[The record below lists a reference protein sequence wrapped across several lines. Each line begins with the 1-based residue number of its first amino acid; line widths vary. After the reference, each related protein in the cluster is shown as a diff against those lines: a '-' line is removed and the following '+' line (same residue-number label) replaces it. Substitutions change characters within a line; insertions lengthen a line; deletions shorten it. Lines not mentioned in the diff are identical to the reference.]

1 MTDIEIPLGKRT
13 RTYRFFE
20 ILPGAISIGAIVLL
34 IVLSFL
40 SPLAASLYILFL
52 VLLTFVRAITTA
64 YRTIQGR
71 VAMQRTTNLD
81 WSARLDDLSHPRAAL
96 RKYDKL
102 TPQQLRQQYKLTE
115 HVANL
120 RALAEGDG
128 YPKPRQIINV
138 VMVALYNEN
147 YDVLGP
153 TFQNLSQMDYD
164 IRHNLVVF
172 VAYEQRGGQAALDTV
187 AQIKKHWT
195 GTFRDLVFV
204 EHPTGLPDEVI
215 GKGSNLTYAGPKVS
229 AWVRQHHID
238 PRNVII
244 TTLDS
249 DNKPDHKYFSYLTYA
264 WIMTPNRQQCS
275 FQPICLF
282 NNNLWDVPAPMRVAA
297 TSNSFWNVVSSM
309 RPTTLKNFA
318 SHSQGLHPLEE
329 MGFWSKRTI
338 VEDGHQY
345 WRSYFFFDGNYE
357 VIPLRM
363 GVGQD
368 AVLSSTYKRTLKAQF
383 IQMRRWA
390 YGASDDAYIATRL
403 LSGKFRGSKFDG
415 WIRFFQSLEGHVSL
429 ACMSPIVGFGAFAP
443 LYINPMAAHT
453 SILVNDLP
461 LIVSRVQQIAVIG
474 LVVTVIASL
483 SMLPPRPKRYK
494 RSKNLLMVLQWVFM
508 PINAIVYS
516 SASAYVAQW
525 RLMTGRYM
533 DKFDVTEKAVK
544 KDKQD
549 DQSKSKEAK
558 KVETSEVVADRSNQ
572 DRTKRRRS
580 KATAK

>member
-34 IVLSFL
+34 ILLSFI

-71 VAMQRTTNLD
+71 IAMQRTIALD
-81 WSARLDDLSHPRAAL
+81 WDKRLADLSNPEVAL
-96 RKYDKL
+96 ARYQSWPTKKI
-102 TPQQLRQQYKLTE
+102 RQEYKLRE
-115 HVANL
+115 HISNL
-120 RALAEGDG
+120 RLISEDGD
-128 YPKPRQIINV
+128 YPKPKQIINV
-138 VMVALYNEN
+138 VMVALYNES
-147 YDVLGP
+147 YEVLGP
-153 TFQNLSQMDYD
+153 TFQNLAKMDYD
-164 IRHNLVVF
+164 LKHNLVVF
-172 VAYEQRGGQAALDTV
+172 VAYEQRGGQAALETV
-187 AQIKKHWT
+187 RQIKQNWS
-195 GTFRDLVFV
+195 GVFRDLVFV
-204 EHPTGLPDEVI
+204 EHPSGLPEEVI
-215 GKGSNLTYAGPKVS
+215 GKGPNLSYAGPKVS
-229 AWVRQHHID
+229 AWVRQRHID

-249 DNKPDHKYFSYLTYA
+249 DNKPDKQYFSYLTYT
-264 WIMTPNRQQCS
+264 WIVTPNRQQCS

-282 NNNLWDVPAPMRVAA
+282 NNNLWDVPAPMRVVAL
-297 TSNSFWNVVSSM
+297 SNSFWNVVSSM
-309 RPTTLKNFA
+309 RPNTLKNFA

-329 MGFWSKRTI
+329 MNFWSKRTI

-345 WRSYFFFDGNYE
+345 WRSYFFFDGDYE

-363 GVGQD
+363 GIGQD
-368 AVLSSTYKRTLKAQF
+368 AVLSGTYAKTLKAQF

-390 YGASDDAYIATRL
+390 YGASDDAYIATHLMSKHFKGSRL
-403 LSGKFRGSKFDG
+403 DG
-415 WIRFFQSLEGHVSL
+415 WWRFFQSLEGHVSL
-429 ACMSPIVGFGAFAP
+429 ACMAPIVAFGAFAP
-443 LYINPMAAHT
+443 LYINPSART

-461 LIVSRVQQIAVIG
+461 LIVSKVQQIALVG
-474 LVVTVIASL
+474 LIITVVASI
-483 SMLPPRPKRYK
+483 SMLPPRPKRYRK
-494 RSKNLLMVLQWVFM
+494 SRGILMIIQWVFM

-544 KDKQD
+544 KDKD
-549 DQSKSKEAK
+549 KSKK
-558 KVETSEVVADRSNQ
+558 SKGSEDKEKA
-572 DRTKRRRS
+572 KRRS
-580 KATAK
+580 QNNS

>member
-13 RTYRFFE
+13 KLYRFFE
-20 ILPGAISIGAIVLL
+20 ILPGAISIGAIALL
-34 IVLSFL
+34 IILSFL

-71 VAMQRTTNLD
+71 LAMQKTVSVD
-81 WSARLDDLSHPRAAL
+81 WKTRLDDLSHPKTAL
-96 RKYDKL
+96 KKYANL
-102 TPQQLRQQYKLTE
+102 TNAEIKRNYKLRD
-115 HVANL
+115 HIARLHNLANS
-120 RALAEGDG
+120 DG
-128 YPKPRQIINV
+128 YPKPRQILNV
-138 VMVALYNEN
+138 VMVALYNEK
-147 YDVLGP
+147 YEVLGP
-153 TFQNLSQMDYD
+153 TFKNLSEMDYD
-164 IRHNLVVF
+164 IKKNLVVF

-187 AQIKKHWT
+187 AEIKRHWT
-195 GTFRDLVFV
+195 GVFRDLVFV

-215 GKGSNLTYAGPKVS
+215 GKGPNLTYAGPKVS
-229 AWVRQHHID
+229 EWVQQHHID
-238 PRNVII
+238 SKNVII

-249 DNKPDHKYFSYLTYA
+249 DNKPDRQYFSYLTYK
-264 WIMTPNRQQCS
+264 WIITPNRQQCS

-282 NNNLWDVPAPMRVAA
+282 NNNLWDVPAPMRVVAL
-297 TSNSFWNVVSSM
+297 SNSFWNVVSSM
-309 RPTTLKNFA
+309 RPGTLKNFA
-318 SHSQGLHPLEE
+318 SHSQGLYPLEQ
-329 MGFWSKRTI
+329 MNFWSKRTI

-345 WRSYFFFDGNYE
+345 WRSYFFFDGDYE
-357 VIPLRM
+357 VVPLRM
-363 GVGQD
+363 GIGQD
-368 AVLSSTYKRTLKAQF
+368 AVLSSTYRRTLKAQF

-390 YGASDDAYIATRL
+390 YGASDDAYIATHL
-403 LSGKFRGSKFDG
+403 LSKDYRGSKLDG
-415 WIRFFQSLEGHVSL
+415 WWRFFQSLEGHISL
-429 ACMSPIVGFGAFAP
+429 ACMAPIVGFGAFAP

-494 RSKNLLMVLQWVFM
+494 KSKNILMILQWVFM

-525 RLMTGRYM
+525 RLMTGHYM

-544 KDKQD
+544 KDTDPKKQG
-549 DQSKSKEAK
+549 K
-558 KVETSEVVADRSNQ
+558 K
-572 DRTKRRRS
+572 
-580 KATAK
+580 

>member
-13 RTYRFFE
+13 RLYRFFE

-34 IVLSFL
+34 LVLSFL
-40 SPLAASLYILFL
+40 SPLVASLYILFL

-71 VAMQRTTNLD
+71 ITMQRTTAVN
-81 WSARLDDLSHPRAAL
+81 WGKRLADLAHPRAAL
-96 RKYDKL
+96 RRYDGWSTKRIRKEYQLREHISNLRELADSGDKL
-102 TPQQLRQQYKLTE
+102 RP
-115 HVANL
+115 N
-120 RALAEGDG
+120 
-128 YPKPRQIINV
+128 QIINV
-138 VMVALYNEN
+138 VMVALYNES

-153 TFQNLSQMDYD
+153 TFENLSKMDYD
-164 IRHNLVVF
+164 IKRHLVVF

-187 AQIKKHWT
+187 AQIKAHWS

-204 EHPTGLPDEVI
+204 EHPAGLPDEVI
-215 GKGSNLTYAGPKVS
+215 GKGPNLSYAGPKVS
-229 AWVRQHHID
+229 EWVRRHHLD
-238 PRNVII
+238 SHNVIVTI
-244 TTLDS
+244 LDS
-249 DNKPDHKYFSYLTYA
+249 DNKPDHKYFSYLTYT
-264 WIMTPNRQQCS
+264 WIVTPNRQQCS

-318 SHSQGLHPLEE
+318 SHSQGLYPLEQ

-363 GVGQD
+363 GIGQD
-368 AVLSSTYKRTLKAQF
+368 AVLSSTYRRTLKAQF
-383 IQMRRWA
+383 VQMRRWA

-403 LSGKFRGSKFDG
+403 LSKDYRGSKLDG

-474 LVVTVIASL
+474 LIVTVVASL
-483 SMLPPRPKRYK
+483 SMLPPRPKRYRK
-494 RSKNLLMVLQWVFM
+494 SRNILMIVQWVFM

-525 RLMTGRYM
+525 RLMTGHYM

-544 KDKQD
+544 KDVD
-549 DQSKSKEAK
+549 SASSSDSLDSKS
-558 KVETSEVVADRSNQ
+558 
-572 DRTKRRRS
+572 TKRRTKTKTKV
-580 KATAK
+580 KARAKNSDKARG

>member
-13 RTYRFFE
+13 KLYRFFE

-34 IVLSFL
+34 IILSFL

-71 VAMQRTTNLD
+71 LAMQKTVSVD
-81 WSARLDDLSHPRAAL
+81 WKTRLDDLLHPKTAL
-96 RKYDKL
+96 KKYANL
-102 TPQQLRQQYKLTE
+102 TNAEIKRNYKLRD
-115 HVANL
+115 HIARLHNLANS
-120 RALAEGDG
+120 DG
-128 YPKPRQIINV
+128 YPKPRQILNV
-138 VMVALYNEN
+138 VMVALYNEK
-147 YDVLGP
+147 YEVLGP
-153 TFQNLSQMDYD
+153 TFKNLSEMDYD
-164 IRHNLVVF
+164 IKKNLVVF

-187 AQIKKHWT
+187 AEIKKHWT
-195 GTFRDLVFV
+195 GVFRDLVFV

-215 GKGSNLTYAGPKVS
+215 GKGPNLTYAGPKVS
-229 AWVRQHHID
+229 EWVQQHHID
-238 PRNVII
+238 SKNVII

-249 DNKPDHKYFSYLTYA
+249 DNKPDRQYFSYLTYK
-264 WIMTPNRQQCS
+264 WIITPNRQQCS

-282 NNNLWDVPAPMRVAA
+282 NNNLWDVPAPMRVVAL
-297 TSNSFWNVVSSM
+297 SNSFWNVVSSM
-309 RPTTLKNFA
+309 RPGTLKNFA
-318 SHSQGLHPLEE
+318 SHSQGLYPLEQ
-329 MGFWSKRTI
+329 MNFWSKRTI

-345 WRSYFFFDGNYE
+345 WRSYFFFDGDYE
-357 VIPLRM
+357 VVPLRM
-363 GVGQD
+363 GIGQD
-368 AVLSSTYKRTLKAQF
+368 AVLSSTYRRTLKAQF

-390 YGASDDAYIATRL
+390 YGASDDAYIATHL
-403 LSGKFRGSKFDG
+403 LSKDYRGSKLDG
-415 WIRFFQSLEGHVSL
+415 WWRFFQSLEGHISL
-429 ACMSPIVGFGAFAP
+429 ACMAPIVGFGAFAP

-494 RSKNLLMVLQWVFM
+494 KSKNILMILQWVFM

-525 RLMTGRYM
+525 RLMTGHYM

-544 KDKQD
+544 KDTD
-549 DQSKSKEAK
+549 AK
-558 KVETSEVVADRSNQ
+558 K
-572 DRTKRRRS
+572 KG
-580 KATAK
+580 KK

>member
-13 RTYRFFE
+13 KLYRFFE

-34 IVLSFL
+34 IILSFL

-71 VAMQRTTNLD
+71 LAMQKTVSVD
-81 WSARLDDLSHPRAAL
+81 WKTRLDDLSHPKIAL
-96 RKYDKL
+96 KKYANL
-102 TPQQLRQQYKLTE
+102 TNAEIKRNYKLRD
-115 HVANL
+115 HIARLHNLANS
-120 RALAEGDG
+120 DG
-128 YPKPRQIINV
+128 YPKPRQILNV
-138 VMVALYNEN
+138 VMVALYNEK
-147 YDVLGP
+147 YEVLGP
-153 TFQNLSQMDYD
+153 TFKNLSEMDYD
-164 IRHNLVVF
+164 IKKNLVVF

-187 AQIKKHWT
+187 AEIKKHWT
-195 GTFRDLVFV
+195 GVFRDLVFV

-215 GKGSNLTYAGPKVS
+215 GKGPNLTYAGPKVS
-229 AWVRQHHID
+229 EWVQQHHID
-238 PRNVII
+238 SKNVII

-249 DNKPDHKYFSYLTYA
+249 DNKPDRQYFSYLTYK
-264 WIMTPNRQQCS
+264 WIITPNRQQCS

-282 NNNLWDVPAPMRVAA
+282 NNNLWDVPAPMRVVAL
-297 TSNSFWNVVSSM
+297 SNSFWNVVSSM
-309 RPTTLKNFA
+309 RPGTLKNFA
-318 SHSQGLHPLEE
+318 SHSQGLYPLEQ
-329 MGFWSKRTI
+329 MNFWSKRTI

-345 WRSYFFFDGNYE
+345 WRSYFFFDGDYE
-357 VIPLRM
+357 VVPLRM
-363 GVGQD
+363 GIGQD
-368 AVLSSTYKRTLKAQF
+368 AVLSSTYRRTLKAQF

-390 YGASDDAYIATRL
+390 YGASDDAYIATHL
-403 LSGKFRGSKFDG
+403 LSKDYRGSKLDG
-415 WIRFFQSLEGHVSL
+415 WWRFFQSLEGHISL
-429 ACMSPIVGFGAFAP
+429 ACMAPIVGFGAFAP

-494 RSKNLLMVLQWVFM
+494 KSKNILMILQWVFM

-525 RLMTGRYM
+525 RLMTGHYM

-544 KDKQD
+544 KDTGPKKQG
-549 DQSKSKEAK
+549 K
-558 KVETSEVVADRSNQ
+558 K
-572 DRTKRRRS
+572 
-580 KATAK
+580 

>member
-13 RTYRFFE
+13 KLYRFFE
-20 ILPGAISIGAIVLL
+20 ILPGAISIGAIALL
-34 IVLSFL
+34 IILSFL

-71 VAMQRTTNLD
+71 LAMQKTVSVD
-81 WSARLDDLSHPRAAL
+81 WKTRLDDLSHPKIAL
-96 RKYDKL
+96 KKYANL
-102 TPQQLRQQYKLTE
+102 TNAEIKRNYKLRD
-115 HVANL
+115 HIARLHNLANS
-120 RALAEGDG
+120 DG
-128 YPKPRQIINV
+128 YPKPRQILNV
-138 VMVALYNEN
+138 VMVALYNEK
-147 YDVLGP
+147 YEVLGP
-153 TFQNLSQMDYD
+153 TFKNLSEMDYD
-164 IRHNLVVF
+164 IKKNLVVF

-187 AQIKKHWT
+187 AEIKRHWT
-195 GTFRDLVFV
+195 GVFRDLVFV

-215 GKGSNLTYAGPKVS
+215 GKGPNLTYAGPKVS
-229 AWVRQHHID
+229 EWVRQHHID
-238 PRNVII
+238 SKNVII

-249 DNKPDHKYFSYLTYA
+249 DNKPDRQYFSYLTYK
-264 WIMTPNRQQCS
+264 WIITPNRQQCS

-282 NNNLWDVPAPMRVAA
+282 NNNLWDVPAPMRVVAL
-297 TSNSFWNVVSSM
+297 SNSFWNVVSSM
-309 RPTTLKNFA
+309 RPGTLKNFA
-318 SHSQGLHPLEE
+318 SHSQGLYPLEQ
-329 MGFWSKRTI
+329 MNFWSKRTI

-345 WRSYFFFDGNYE
+345 WRSYFFFDGDYE
-357 VIPLRM
+357 VVPLRM
-363 GVGQD
+363 GIGQD
-368 AVLSSTYKRTLKAQF
+368 AVLSSTYRRTLKAQF

-390 YGASDDAYIATRL
+390 YGASDDAYIATHL
-403 LSGKFRGSKFDG
+403 LSKDYRGSKLDG
-415 WIRFFQSLEGHVSL
+415 WWRFFQSLEGHISL
-429 ACMSPIVGFGAFAP
+429 ACMAPIVGFGAFAP

-494 RSKNLLMVLQWVFM
+494 KSKNILMILQWVFM

-525 RLMTGRYM
+525 RLMTGHYM

-544 KDKQD
+544 KDTGPKKQG
-549 DQSKSKEAK
+549 K
-558 KVETSEVVADRSNQ
+558 K
-572 DRTKRRRS
+572 
-580 KATAK
+580 

>member
-13 RTYRFFE
+13 KTYRFFE
-20 ILPGAISIGAIVLL
+20 ILPGAISIGAILL
-34 IVLSFL
+34 LVILSFF
-40 SPLAASLYILFL
+40 SPLAASLYILAL
-52 VLLTFVRAITTA
+52 VLLTFVRAVTTA

-71 VAMQRTTNLD
+71 IVMQRTTSLN
-81 WSARLDDLSHPRAAL
+81 WGRRLDDLTHPKKAL
-96 RKYDKL
+96 REYGRLSVKE
-102 TPQQLRQQYKLTE
+102 LRSQYKLAE
-115 HVANL
+115 HVTNL
-120 RALAEGDG
+120 RQVAESGD
-128 YPKPRQIINV
+128 YPKPHQILNV
-138 VMVALYNEN
+138 VMVALYNES
-147 YDVLGP
+147 YEVLGP
-153 TFQNLSQMDYD
+153 TFRNLSEVDYD
-164 IRHNLVVF
+164 IKHNLVVF

-187 AQIKKHWT
+187 QEIKKHWT

-204 EHPTGLPDEVI
+204 EHPAGLPDEVI
-215 GKGSNLTYAGPKVS
+215 GKGPNLTYAGPKMS
-229 AWVRQHHID
+229 EWVRRHHID
-238 PRNVII
+238 PKDVII

-249 DNKPDHKYFSYLTYA
+249 DNKPDRQYFSYLTYK

-345 WRSYFFFDGNYE
+345 WRSYFFFDGDYE
-357 VIPLRM
+357 VVPLRM
-363 GVGQD
+363 GIGQD
-368 AVLSSTYKRTLKAQF
+368 AVLSSTYMRTLKAQF

-415 WIRFFQSLEGHVSL
+415 WVRFFQSLEGHISL

-443 LYINPMAAHT
+443 LYINPLAAHT

-474 LVVTVIASL
+474 LIVTVVASL

-494 RSKNLLMVLQWVFM
+494 KSRNILMLVQWVFM

-525 RLMTGRYM
+525 RLMTGHYM

-544 KDKQD
+544 KDK
-549 DQSKSKEAK
+549 SKRKTTNKGK
-558 KVETSEVVADRSNQ
+558 KIAEVSN
-572 DRTKRRRS
+572 
-580 KATAK
+580 

>member
-13 RTYRFFE
+13 KLYRFFE

-34 IVLSFL
+34 IILSFL

-71 VAMQRTTNLD
+71 LAMQKTVSVD
-81 WSARLDDLSHPRAAL
+81 WKTRLDDLLHPKTAL
-96 RKYDKL
+96 KKYANL
-102 TPQQLRQQYKLTE
+102 TNAEIKRNYKLRD
-115 HVANL
+115 HIARLHNLANS
-120 RALAEGDG
+120 DG
-128 YPKPRQIINV
+128 YPKPRQILNV
-138 VMVALYNEN
+138 VMVALYNEK
-147 YDVLGP
+147 YEVLGP
-153 TFQNLSQMDYD
+153 TFKNLSEMDYD
-164 IRHNLVVF
+164 IKKNLVVF

-187 AQIKKHWT
+187 AEIKKHWT
-195 GTFRDLVFV
+195 GVFRDLVFV

-215 GKGSNLTYAGPKVS
+215 GKGPNLTYAGPKVS
-229 AWVRQHHID
+229 EWVQQHHID
-238 PRNVII
+238 SKNVII

-249 DNKPDHKYFSYLTYA
+249 DNKPDRQYFSYLTYK
-264 WIMTPNRQQCS
+264 WIITPNRQQCS

-282 NNNLWDVPAPMRVAA
+282 NNNLWDVPAPMRVVAL
-297 TSNSFWNVVSSM
+297 SNSFWNVVSSM
-309 RPTTLKNFA
+309 RPGTLKNFA
-318 SHSQGLHPLEE
+318 SHSQGLHPLEQ
-329 MGFWSKRTI
+329 MNFWSKRTI

-345 WRSYFFFDGNYE
+345 WRSYFFFDGDYE
-357 VIPLRM
+357 VVPLRM
-363 GVGQD
+363 GIGQD
-368 AVLSSTYKRTLKAQF
+368 AVLSSTYRRTLKAQF

-390 YGASDDAYIATRL
+390 YGASDDAYIATHL
-403 LSGKFRGSKFDG
+403 LSKDYRGSKLDG
-415 WIRFFQSLEGHVSL
+415 WWRFFQSLEGHISL
-429 ACMSPIVGFGAFAP
+429 ACMAPIVGFGAFAP

-483 SMLPPRPKRYK
+483 SMLPPRPKRYRK
-494 RSKNLLMVLQWVFM
+494 SKNILMILQWVFM

-525 RLMTGRYM
+525 RLMTGHYM

-544 KDKQD
+544 KDTD
-549 DQSKSKEAK
+549 AK
-558 KVETSEVVADRSNQ
+558 K
-572 DRTKRRRS
+572 KG
-580 KATAK
+580 KK

>member
-13 RTYRFFE
+13 KLYRFFE
-20 ILPGAISIGAIVLL
+20 ILPGAISIGAIALL
-34 IVLSFL
+34 IILSFL

-71 VAMQRTTNLD
+71 LAMQKTVSVD
-81 WSARLDDLSHPRAAL
+81 WKTRLDDLSHPKAAL
-96 RKYDKL
+96 KKYANL
-102 TPQQLRQQYKLTE
+102 TNAEIKRNYKLRD
-115 HVANL
+115 HIARLHNLANS
-120 RALAEGDG
+120 DG
-128 YPKPRQIINV
+128 YPKPRQILNV
-138 VMVALYNEN
+138 VMVALYNEK
-147 YDVLGP
+147 YEVLGP
-153 TFQNLSQMDYD
+153 TFKNLSEMDYD
-164 IRHNLVVF
+164 IKKNLVVF

-187 AQIKKHWT
+187 AEIKKHWT
-195 GTFRDLVFV
+195 GVFRDLVFV

-215 GKGSNLTYAGPKVS
+215 GKGPNLTYAGPKVS
-229 AWVRQHHID
+229 EWVQQHHID
-238 PRNVII
+238 SKNVII

-249 DNKPDHKYFSYLTYA
+249 DNKPDRQYFSYLTYK
-264 WIMTPNRQQCS
+264 WIITPNRQQCS

-282 NNNLWDVPAPMRVAA
+282 NNNLWDVPAPMRVVAL
-297 TSNSFWNVVSSM
+297 SNSFWNVVSSM
-309 RPTTLKNFA
+309 RPGTLKNFA
-318 SHSQGLHPLEE
+318 SHSQGLYPLEQ
-329 MGFWSKRTI
+329 MNFWSKRTI

-345 WRSYFFFDGNYE
+345 WRSYFFFDGDYE
-357 VIPLRM
+357 VVPLRM
-363 GVGQD
+363 GIGQD
-368 AVLSSTYKRTLKAQF
+368 AVLSSTYRRTLKAQF

-390 YGASDDAYIATRL
+390 YGASDDAYIATHL
-403 LSGKFRGSKFDG
+403 LSKDYRGSKLDG
-415 WIRFFQSLEGHVSL
+415 WWRFFQSLEGHISL
-429 ACMSPIVGFGAFAP
+429 ACMAPIVGFGAFAP

-494 RSKNLLMVLQWVFM
+494 KSKNILMILQWVFM

-525 RLMTGRYM
+525 RLMTGHYM

-544 KDKQD
+544 KDTGPKKQG
-549 DQSKSKEAK
+549 K
-558 KVETSEVVADRSNQ
+558 K
-572 DRTKRRRS
+572 
-580 KATAK
+580 

>member
-13 RTYRFFE
+13 KLYRFFE
-20 ILPGAISIGAIVLL
+20 ILPGAISIGAILLL
-34 IVLSFL
+34 IVLSIF
-40 SPLAASLYILFL
+40 SPLAASLYILAL

-71 VAMQRTTNLD
+71 VVMQRTSSLN
-81 WSARLDDLSHPRAAL
+81 WGKRLSDLSHPRKAL
-96 RKYDKL
+96 KEYDKL
-102 TPQQLRQQYKLTE
+102 SPRELRSQYKLAE

-120 RALAEGDG
+120 RQVAESGD
-128 YPKPRQIINV
+128 YPKPRQILNV

-153 TFQNLSQMDYD
+153 TFRNLSQVDYD
-164 IRHNLVVF
+164 IKRNLVVF

-187 AQIKKHWT
+187 KQIREHWT
-195 GTFRDLVFV
+195 GVFRDLVFV
-204 EHPTGLPDEVI
+204 EHPAGLPDEAI
-215 GKGSNLTYAGPKVS
+215 GKGPNLTYAGPKVS
-229 AWVRQHHID
+229 EWVRRHHINPKD
-238 PRNVII
+238 VII

-249 DNKPDHKYFSYLTYA
+249 DNKPDKQYFSYLTYK

-345 WRSYFFFDGNYE
+345 WRSYFFFDGDYE
-357 VIPLRM
+357 VVPLRM
-363 GVGQD
+363 GIGQD
-368 AVLSSTYKRTLKAQF
+368 AVLSGTYLKTLKAQF

-415 WIRFFQSLEGHVSL
+415 WIRSFQSLEGHVSL

-443 LYINPMAAHT
+443 LYINPLAAHT

-461 LIVSRVQQIAVIG
+461 LIVSRVQQIAVVG
-474 LVVTVIASL
+474 LIVTVIASL

-494 RSKNLLMVLQWVFM
+494 KSRNILMIIQWIFM

-544 KDKQD
+544 KDNESD
-549 DQSKSKEAK
+549 VGSNSKKN
-558 KVETSEVVADRSNQ
+558 KVGGQ
-572 DRTKRRRS
+572 
-580 KATAK
+580 

>member
-13 RTYRFFE
+13 KLYRFFE

-34 IVLSFL
+34 IILSFL

-71 VAMQRTTNLD
+71 LAMQKTVSVD
-81 WSARLDDLSHPRAAL
+81 WKTRLDDLLHPKTAL
-96 RKYDKL
+96 KKYANL
-102 TPQQLRQQYKLTE
+102 TNAEIKRNYKLRD
-115 HVANL
+115 HIARLHNLANS
-120 RALAEGDG
+120 DG
-128 YPKPRQIINV
+128 YPKPRQILNV
-138 VMVALYNEN
+138 VMVALYNEK
-147 YDVLGP
+147 YEVLGP
-153 TFQNLSQMDYD
+153 TFKNLSEMDYD
-164 IRHNLVVF
+164 IKKNLVVF

-187 AQIKKHWT
+187 AEIKKHWT
-195 GTFRDLVFV
+195 GVFRDLVFV

-215 GKGSNLTYAGPKVS
+215 GKGPNLTYAGPKVS
-229 AWVRQHHID
+229 EWVRQHHID
-238 PRNVII
+238 SKNVII

-249 DNKPDHKYFSYLTYA
+249 DNKPDRQYFSYLTYK
-264 WIMTPNRQQCS
+264 WIITPNRQQCS

-282 NNNLWDVPAPMRVAA
+282 NNNLWDVPAPMRVVAL
-297 TSNSFWNVVSSM
+297 SNSFWNVVSSM
-309 RPTTLKNFA
+309 RPGTLKNFA
-318 SHSQGLHPLEE
+318 SHSQGLYPLEQ
-329 MGFWSKRTI
+329 MDFWSKRTI

-345 WRSYFFFDGNYE
+345 WRSYFFFDGDYE
-357 VIPLRM
+357 VVPLRM
-363 GVGQD
+363 GIGQD
-368 AVLSSTYKRTLKAQF
+368 AVLSSTYRRTLKAQF

-390 YGASDDAYIATRL
+390 YGASDDAYIATHL
-403 LSGKFRGSKFDG
+403 LSKDYRGSKLDG
-415 WIRFFQSLEGHVSL
+415 WWRFFQSLEGHISL
-429 ACMSPIVGFGAFAP
+429 ACMAPIVGFGAFAP

-483 SMLPPRPKRYK
+483 SMLPPRPKRYRK
-494 RSKNLLMVLQWVFM
+494 SKNILMILQWVFM

-525 RLMTGRYM
+525 RLMTGHYM

-544 KDKQD
+544 KDTD
-549 DQSKSKEAK
+549 AK
-558 KVETSEVVADRSNQ
+558 K
-572 DRTKRRRS
+572 KG
-580 KATAK
+580 KK

>member
-13 RTYRFFE
+13 KLYRFFE
-20 ILPGAISIGAIVLL
+20 ILPGAISIGAIALL
-34 IVLSFL
+34 IILSFL

-71 VAMQRTTNLD
+71 LAMQKTVSVNWKT
-81 WSARLDDLSHPRAAL
+81 RLDDLSHPKTAL
-96 RKYDKL
+96 KKYTNL
-102 TPQQLRQQYKLTE
+102 TNAEIKRNYKLRD
-115 HVANL
+115 HIARLHNLANS
-120 RALAEGDG
+120 DG
-128 YPKPRQIINV
+128 YPKPRQILNV
-138 VMVALYNEN
+138 VMVALYNEK
-147 YDVLGP
+147 YEVLGP
-153 TFQNLSQMDYD
+153 TFKNLSEMDYD
-164 IRHNLVVF
+164 IKKNLVVF

-187 AQIKKHWT
+187 AEIKRHWT
-195 GTFRDLVFV
+195 GVFRDLVFV

-215 GKGSNLTYAGPKVS
+215 GKGPNLTYAGPKVS
-229 AWVRQHHID
+229 EWVRQHHID
-238 PRNVII
+238 SKNVII

-249 DNKPDHKYFSYLTYA
+249 DNKPDRQYFSYLTYK
-264 WIMTPNRQQCS
+264 WIITPNRQQCS

-282 NNNLWDVPAPMRVAA
+282 NNNLWDVPAPMRVVAL
-297 TSNSFWNVVSSM
+297 SNSFWNVVSSM
-309 RPTTLKNFA
+309 RPGTLKNFA
-318 SHSQGLHPLEE
+318 SHSQGLYPLEQ
-329 MGFWSKRTI
+329 MNFWSKRTI

-345 WRSYFFFDGNYE
+345 WRSYFFFDGDYE
-357 VIPLRM
+357 VVPLRM
-363 GVGQD
+363 GIGQD
-368 AVLSSTYKRTLKAQF
+368 AVLSSTYRRTLKAQF

-390 YGASDDAYIATRL
+390 YGASDDAYIATHL
-403 LSGKFRGSKFDG
+403 LSKDYRGSKLDG
-415 WIRFFQSLEGHVSL
+415 WWRFFQSLEGHISL
-429 ACMSPIVGFGAFAP
+429 ACMAPIVGFGAFAP

-494 RSKNLLMVLQWVFM
+494 KSKNILMILQWAFM

-525 RLMTGRYM
+525 RLMTGHYM

-544 KDKQD
+544 KDNPA
-549 DQSKSKEAK
+549 AK
-558 KVETSEVVADRSNQ
+558 KS
-572 DRTKRRRS
+572 
-580 KATAK
+580 

>member
-13 RTYRFFE
+13 KLYRFFE
-20 ILPGAISIGAIVLL
+20 ILPGAISIGAILLL
-34 IVLSFL
+34 IVLSIF
-40 SPLAASLYILFL
+40 SPLAASLYILAL

-71 VAMQRTTNLD
+71 VVMQRTSSLN
-81 WSARLDDLSHPRAAL
+81 WGKRLSDLSHPRKAL
-96 RKYDKL
+96 KEYDKL
-102 TPQQLRQQYKLTE
+102 SPRELRSQYKLAE

-120 RALAEGDG
+120 RQVAESGD
-128 YPKPRQIINV
+128 YPKPRQILNV

-153 TFQNLSQMDYD
+153 TFRNLSQVDYD
-164 IRHNLVVF
+164 IRRNLVVF

-187 AQIKKHWT
+187 EQIKRHWT

-204 EHPTGLPDEVI
+204 EHPAGLPDEVI
-215 GKGSNLTYAGPKVS
+215 GKGPNLTYAGPKVS
-229 AWVRQHHID
+229 EWVRRHHID
-238 PRNVII
+238 PKDVII

-249 DNKPDHKYFSYLTYA
+249 DNKPDKQYFSYLTYK

-318 SHSQGLHPLEE
+318 SHSQGLQPLEE

-345 WRSYFFFDGNYE
+345 WRSYFFFDGDYE
-357 VIPLRM
+357 VVPLRM
-363 GVGQD
+363 GIGQD
-368 AVLSSTYKRTLKAQF
+368 AVLSGTYLKTLKAQF

-443 LYINPMAAHT
+443 LYINPLAAHT

-461 LIVSRVQQIAVIG
+461 LIVSRVQQIAVVG
-474 LVVTVIASL
+474 LIVTVIASL

-494 RSKNLLMVLQWVFM
+494 KSRNILMIVQWIFM

-544 KDKQD
+544 KDNESD
-549 DQSKSKEAK
+549 VGSNSKKN
-558 KVETSEVVADRSNQ
+558 KVGGQ
-572 DRTKRRRS
+572 
-580 KATAK
+580 

>member
-13 RTYRFFE
+13 KTYRFFE
-20 ILPGAISIGAIVLL
+20 ILPGAISIGAILLL
-34 IVLSFL
+34 IILSFF
-40 SPLAASLYILFL
+40 SPLAASLYILAL

-71 VAMQRTTNLD
+71 IVMQRTTSLD
-81 WSARLDDLSHPRAAL
+81 WSKRLGDLAHPKKALKEYGKLSAKEL
-96 RKYDKL
+96 RK
-102 TPQQLRQQYKLTE
+102 QYKLAE
-115 HVANL
+115 HVTNL
-120 RALAEGDG
+120 RQVSESGD
-128 YPKPRQIINV
+128 YPKPRQILNV
-138 VMVALYNEN
+138 VMVALYNES
-147 YDVLGP
+147 YEVLGP
-153 TFQNLSQMDYD
+153 TFRNLSEVDYD
-164 IRHNLVVF
+164 IKHNLVVF

-187 AQIKKHWT
+187 KQIKEHWT
-195 GTFRDLVFV
+195 GVFRDLVFV
-204 EHPTGLPDEVI
+204 EHPAGLPDEVI
-215 GKGSNLTYAGPKVS
+215 GKGPNLTYAGPKVS
-229 AWVRQHHID
+229 EWVRRHQID
-238 PRNVII
+238 PKDVII

-249 DNKPDHKYFSYLTYA
+249 DNKPDKQYFSYLTYK

-345 WRSYFFFDGNYE
+345 WRSYFFFDGDYE
-357 VIPLRM
+357 VVPLRM
-363 GVGQD
+363 GIGQD
-368 AVLSSTYKRTLKAQF
+368 AVLSGTYLKTLKAQF

-443 LYINPMAAHT
+443 LYINPLAAHT

-461 LIVSRVQQIAVIG
+461 LIVSRVQQIAVVG
-474 LVVTVIASL
+474 LIVTVIASL

-494 RSKNLLMVLQWVFM
+494 KSRNILMIIQWIFM

-544 KDKQD
+544 KDKQSQAKD
-549 DQSKSKEAK
+549 VDKGKISKNRK
-558 KVETSEVVADRSNQ
+558 N
-572 DRTKRRRS
+572 TKAN
-580 KATAK
+580 K

>member
-13 RTYRFFE
+13 KLYRFFE
-20 ILPGAISIGAIVLL
+20 ILPGAISIGAILLL
-34 IVLSFL
+34 IVLSIF
-40 SPLAASLYILFL
+40 SPLAASLYILAL

-71 VAMQRTTNLD
+71 VVMQRTSSLN
-81 WSARLDDLSHPRAAL
+81 WGKRLGDLSHPRKAL
-96 RKYDKL
+96 KEYDKL
-102 TPQQLRQQYKLTE
+102 SPRELRSQYKLAE

-120 RALAEGDG
+120 RQVAESGD
-128 YPKPRQIINV
+128 YPKPRQILNV

-153 TFQNLSQMDYD
+153 TFRNLSQADYD
-164 IRHNLVVF
+164 IRRNLVVF

-187 AQIKKHWT
+187 EQIKKHWT

-204 EHPTGLPDEVI
+204 EHPAGLPDEVI
-215 GKGSNLTYAGPKVS
+215 GKGPNLTYAGPKVS
-229 AWVRQHHID
+229 EWVRRHHINPKD
-238 PRNVII
+238 VII

-249 DNKPDHKYFSYLTYA
+249 DNKPDKQYFSYLTYM

-345 WRSYFFFDGNYE
+345 WRSYFFFDGDYE

-363 GVGQD
+363 GIGQD
-368 AVLSSTYKRTLKAQF
+368 AVLSSTYRRTLKAQF

-443 LYINPMAAHT
+443 LYINPLAAHT

-461 LIVSRVQQIAVIG
+461 LIVSRVQQIAVVG
-474 LVVTVIASL
+474 LIVTVVASL

-494 RSKNLLMVLQWVFM
+494 KSRNILMIVQWIFM

-525 RLMTGRYM
+525 RLMTGHYM

-544 KDKQD
+544 KDEK
-549 DQSKSKEAK
+549 QSKDS
-558 KVETSEVVADRSNQ
+558 
-572 DRTKRRRS
+572 TKRS
-580 KATAK
+580 CKQKKAK

>member
-13 RTYRFFE
+13 KLYRFFE

-34 IVLSFL
+34 VVSSFL
-40 SPLAASLYILFL
+40 SPLAASLYILLL

-64 YRTIQGR
+64 YRTVQGR
-71 VAMQRTTNLD
+71 VVMQRTSAID
-81 WSARLDDLSHPRAAL
+81 WSKRLDDLSHPAKALQEYERQSPREL
-96 RKYDKL
+96 RKTYRLLD
-102 TPQQLRQQYKLTE
+102 
-115 HVANL
+115 HVSNL
-120 RALAEGDG
+120 RSLVDGDG
-128 YPKPRQIINV
+128 YPKPNQIVNV
-138 VMVALYNEN
+138 VIVALYNES

-153 TFQNLSQMDYD
+153 TFANLAQMDYD
-164 IRHNLVVF
+164 IKRHLVVF

-187 AQIKKHWT
+187 EQIRKHWQ
-195 GTFRDLVFV
+195 GIFRDLVFV
-204 EHPTGLPDEVI
+204 EHPAGLPKEVI
-215 GKGSNLTYAGPKVS
+215 GKGANLSYTGPKVS
-229 AWVRQHHID
+229 EWVRKHHLD
-238 PRNVII
+238 SKNVII

-249 DNKPDHKYFSYLTYA
+249 DNKPDKKYFSYLTYE

-318 SHSQGLHPLEE
+318 SHSQGLYPLEE

-357 VIPLRM
+357 VVPLRM
-363 GVGQD
+363 GIGQD
-368 AVLSSTYKRTLKAQF
+368 AVLSSTYRKTLKAQF
-383 IQMRRWA
+383 VQMRRWA

-403 LSGKFRGSKFDG
+403 LSGKFKGSKLDG

-461 LIVSRVQQIAVIG
+461 LIVSRVQQIAVVG
-474 LVVTVIASL
+474 LIVTVVASL

-494 RSKNLLMVLQWVFM
+494 KTRNIMMLIQWVFM

-516 SASAYVAQW
+516 SASAYAAQW
-525 RLMTGRYM
+525 RLMTGHYM

-544 KDKQD
+544 KDKIVD
-549 DQSKSKEAK
+549 DKGKDKDKKANKSDNKNSAKEISEK
-558 KVETSEVVADRSNQ
+558 KRLTGSHRS
-572 DRTKRRRS
+572 
-580 KATAK
+580 